1 MDDESIIIV
10 WQIIEHMIMMVE
22 ISWQK
27 LCIPV
32 FDSIWRQ
39 FGSGF
44 RVFKEAFRGSVF
56 FFFFWRCGSYS
67 SKVEVGCLLPD
78 ASSCSRWVSICI
90 NVKSTS
96 WCQNSDFSKFPFIW
110 FWKDLAMVRQW
121 KKKPIAPGTGRDPEV
136 NQNSNGWTFEAFLG
150 FVRMAEDEACHQDL
164 LDEERGST
172 G

>member
-1 MDDESIIIV
+1 MAETLLDGWMDVYQCLMMMVCVYVIIV

-56 FFFFWRCGSYS
+56 FF
-67 SKVEVGCLLPD
+67 
-78 ASSCSRWVSICI
+78 
-90 NVKSTS
+90 
-96 WCQNSDFSKFPFIW
+96 
-110 FWKDLAMVRQW
+110 
-121 KKKPIAPGTGRDPEV
+121 
-136 NQNSNGWTFEAFLG
+136 
-150 FVRMAEDEACHQDL
+150 
-164 LDEERGST
+164 
-172 G
+172 

>member
-1 MDDESIIIV
+1 MDGCISVFDDDGLFICLFHQMDDESIIIV

-56 FFFFWRCGSYS
+56 FFFLKMW
-67 SKVEVGCLLPD
+67 ELQL
-78 ASSCSRWVSICI
+78 
-90 NVKSTS
+90 KS
-96 WCQNSDFSKFPFIW
+96 
-110 FWKDLAMVRQW
+110 
-121 KKKPIAPGTGRDPEV
+121 
-136 NQNSNGWTFEAFLG
+136 
-150 FVRMAEDEACHQDL
+150 
-164 LDEERGST
+164 
-172 G
+172 